1 MLGASNRS
9 DLAGMSPARRFVE
22 KSRRYHTEQ
31 RHIERRRA
39 LLREEAPAEGEVKK
53 GHCRHCGEHV
63 GRGVAFHERAC
74 PRSPTS

>member
-22 KSRRYHTEQ
+22 KSRRYRTERRQ
-31 RHIERRRA
+31 IERRQA
-39 LLREEAPAEGEVKK
+39 ALREEAPASDRPKK

-63 GRGVAFHERAC
+63 GRGVAFHERSC
-74 PRSPTS
+74 PQSPTS